1 MKLDELR
8 GNKKERLPSS
18 VFYFKEISFE
28 FIVMHVMHVMHVV
41 FPVSGNPVLS
51 VV

>member
-28 FIVMHVMHVMHVV
+28 FIVMHVMHVG